1 MNFDIKLIVESSPA
15 ERALDIGELTTAI
28 EDFNTFF
35 IRLPSVRRF
44 SFSTLSVL
52 HTLDRKGPLR
62 LTDLTATEQLK
73 QPALTSLVAR
83 LQRDGLVSRRRDPR
97 DGRAVLISLTREG
110 REIVTS
116 RHAERSARLARLAEQ
131 LAEQLDDRERDV
143 LAGCAPVLARLAR
156 SRRRRPPGAARPVS
170 DRPG

>member
-1 MNFDIKLIVESSPA
+1 VASSPA

-52 HTLDRKGPLR
+52 HTLERKGPLR

-73 QPALTSLVAR
+73 QPALTSLVAK
-83 LQRDGLVSRRRDPR
+83 LERDGLVARRRDPR

-110 REIVTS
+110 HDIVRS
-116 RHAERSARLARLAEQ
+116 RHADRIARLARLA
-131 LAEQLDDRERDV
+131 DRLSDEERDV
-143 LAGCAPVLARLAR
+143 LGGCARVLARLTEI
-156 SRRRRPPGAARPVS
+156 AAAG
-170 DRPG
+170 DAA